1 MEVIMG
7 LEDMVTSVTGADT
20 IIILRVM
27 VVLCGVILFSA
38 SVPFS
43 EAKHWKFI
51 KKNPDILDDNL
62 MNILFYEKGFLDK
75 KIKTEILR
83 GIVLAFS
90 SLIGILFTLFEV
102 NQMMDAG
109 RVFYILSSYLVIAYT
124 IRCIVDSLG
133 WIFSIKDIKQRY
145 ASNSDGMKKLQGF
158 MKRNSVS
165 TLIQSA
171 FGIAVS
177 ILLLLQISS
186 PA

>member
-83 GIVLAFS
+83 GIVLA
-90 SLIGILFTLFEV
+90 
-102 NQMMDAG
+102 
-109 RVFYILSSYLVIAYT
+109 
-124 IRCIVDSLG
+124 
-133 WIFSIKDIKQRY
+133 
-145 ASNSDGMKKLQGF
+145 
-158 MKRNSVS
+158 
-165 TLIQSA
+165 
-171 FGIAVS
+171 
-177 ILLLLQISS
+177 
-186 PA
+186 

>member
-1 MEVIMG
+1 MG

-102 NQMMDAG
+102 NQIMDAG

>member
-1 MEVIMG
+1 MG

-83 GIVLAFS
+83 GIVL
-90 SLIGILFTLFEV
+90 TL
-102 NQMMDAG
+102 
-109 RVFYILSSYLVIAYT
+109 YT
-124 IRCIVDSLG
+124 ILCKCL
-133 WIFSIKDIKQRY
+133 FSEVTVQAVTELDNKAAHCHTPVPQRHRPF
-145 ASNSDGMKKLQGF
+145 L
-158 MKRNSVS
+158 
-165 TLIQSA
+165 
-171 FGIAVS
+171 
-177 ILLLLQISS
+177 
-186 PA
+186 

>member
-1 MEVIMG
+1 MG

-102 NQMMDAG
+102 NQIMAAG

-133 WIFSIKDIKQRY
+133 WIFREGANKRG
-145 ASNSDGMKKLQGF
+145 NSSRLTQPFHFF
-158 MKRNSVS
+158 MFEP
-165 TLIQSA
+165 I
-171 FGIAVS
+171 F
-177 ILLLLQISS
+177 S
-186 PA
+186 PVNALNQPI